1 MSRTSTSVA
10 YLLSTAVG
18 SALTVSACSPF
29 ESNRKFDTT
38 GVRNIKIVGDRP
50 ETFSDAVSVIT
61 WPSSVLNESPPPID
75 SQECSISGSN
85 INDVDVQVRGDTID
99 IDIRG
104 SEKDVA
110 MTCTILDLA
119 TIEAIDIGVHLSI
132 QAGVERLEMVRI
144 VRDSLR
150 VEHWVD
156 LAEIRYSLVEADVRV
171 ESSLAEPV
179 VEMVAER
186 SSIRFNRMR
195 RLDATLVDSRVRRGA
210 FVEEEANLDLSA
222 SVVENLC
229 APGELVVRAAQ
240 GSSVTYDCDPDVLD
254 IDADETSDVQPAP

>member
-1 MSRTSTSVA
+1 LSRTSVA
-10 YLLSTAVG
+10 YLLSTAIG
-18 SALTVSACSPF
+18 SALAVPACSPF

-38 GVRNIKIVGDRP
+38 GVRTIKIIGDRQ

-75 SQECSISGSN
+75 SQECSISGN
-85 INDVDVQVRGDTID
+85 DINDVDVQVRGDTID

-104 SEKDVA
+104 SENVVA

-119 TIEAIDIGVHLSI
+119 MVEAIDIGVRLSI
-132 QAGVERLEMVRI
+132 QPGVERLEMVRI

-150 VEHWVD
+150 VLPWVD
-156 LAEIRYSLVEADVRV
+156 LAEIRYSLVDAHVTV
-171 ESSLAEPV
+171 ESSSAEPV
-179 VEMVAER
+179 VEIVAER
-186 SSIRFNRMR
+186 SSIRLDRMR
-195 RLDATLVDSRVRRGA
+195 LLDATLVDSRVGRGA
-210 FVEEEANLDLSA
+210 YVEEEANLDLSA

-254 IDADETSDVQPAP
+254 VDADETSDIQPEP